1 MPVEVAINPS
11 GATVTTASG
20 VSVPAGSYEVV
31 FTPVGAT
38 TATTLTGTLPTVPAG
53 MYPPSWTDSNGI
65 PKELAFGWAASSNNG
80 TDGHEID
87 DAQAASFTPAQ
98 LSVAQTS
105 YSGSS
110 PQPGDPVTYT
120 VVPSVTTT
128 GPGDSAP
135 VTLTDR
141 LPPFVDPVGAFGSGW
156 ACQVQPD
163 MFQGSITCTNSSTPF
178 PSGTSLP
185 PVTVVAVVSSP
196 IPPFFIQEENFAAA
210 SSSAADAGYS
220 SRATP
225 GTLPA
230 APANIT
236 FSPSGNSLSPN
247 IDVTV
252 AGSNLG
258 GATAI
263 EIGTEAQQQAGSP
276 ALTLLPCQSGSA
288 PGCFTAN
295 ADGTLDVSEM
305 PSWAA
310 SNTEIVTIVTQ
321 GVAGSAT
328 YAS

>member
-1 MPVEVAINPS
+1 M
-11 GATVTTASG
+11 TTASG
-20 VSVPAGSYEVV
+20 ITVPADSYEVV

-38 TATTLTGTLPTVPAG
+38 TAKTLTGTLPTVPAG
-53 MYPPSWTDSNGI
+53 LYPSTWTDSNGI
-65 PKELAFGWAASSNNG
+65 PKELAFGWAGASTNG
-80 TDGHEID
+80 TDTHEID
-87 DAQAASFTPAQ
+87 NAQADSFTPSQ

-105 YSGSS
+105 YSGFS

-120 VVPSVTTT
+120 VVPSVLTT
-128 GPGDSAP
+128 GPDESAP
-135 VTLTDR
+135 VTLTDN

-196 IPPFFIQEENFAAA
+196 VPPFFIQYETFAAA
-210 SSSAADAGYS
+210 SSSDADAGYS
-220 SRATP
+220 SQATP